1 MDEIDGFEDQVSAL
15 EVSLGEASTMTAAFS
30 QEVQKMQTTMA
41 ATSRDAEVLS
51 RGLSKGLRS
60 AFDGLVFDGF
70 RASDAL
76 NAVAKSLVNSA
87 YSAAIKPITNQL
99 GGLIAGGISGIF
111 GGTFANGASFSQGRV
126 TPFAN
131 GGIVSGP
138 TAFPMRNGAG
148 LMGEAGP
155 EAIMPLQRGPDG
167 KLGVRAAGGGQA
179 VNVVMNITT
188 PDAKSF
194 EASQS
199 QIAARMGRAIGRG
212 HRNE

>member
-1 MDEIDGFEDQVSAL
+1 
-15 EVSLGEASTMTAAFS
+15 
-30 QEVQKMQTTMA
+30 
-41 ATSRDAEVLS
+41 
-51 RGLSKGLRS
+51 
-60 AFDGLVFDGF
+60 
-70 RASDAL
+70 
-76 NAVAKSLVNSA
+76 
-87 YSAAIKPITNQL
+87 
-99 GGLIAGGISGIF
+99 
-111 GGTFANGASFSQGRV
+111 
-126 TPFAN
+126 
-131 GGIVSGP
+131 
-138 TAFPMRNGAG
+138 MRNGAG